1 MEVELL
7 SLSLSSLSDV
17 TSSRCEDKMDSIV
30 LNVYIKQHRLERKCI
45 LHKEAKDNKRQGVSV
60 CELLTNMPACLFA
73 GL

>member
-17 TSSRCEDKMDSIV
+17 TSQRCEDRMDSFV
-30 LNVYIKQHRLERKCI
+30 LNVYIKQHRLERNCI
-45 LHKEAKDNKRQGVSV
+45 LQQETKDNKRQGVSV
-60 CELLTNMPACLFA
+60 CELLTNMPPCLFA